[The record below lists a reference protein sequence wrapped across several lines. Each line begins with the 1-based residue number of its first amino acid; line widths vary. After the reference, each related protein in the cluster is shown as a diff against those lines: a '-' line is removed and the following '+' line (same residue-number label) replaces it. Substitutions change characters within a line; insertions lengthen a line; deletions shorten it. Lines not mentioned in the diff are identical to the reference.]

1 MPAFQETHYGDWA
14 GDIPAAITKCNQAI
28 FDLGGED
35 ENNAEQEALI
45 APALAMRAFYHFIF
59 MDTFGATPKLD
70 HLIGDSEAIDR
81 SPRSEITKIYRK
93 RPASCFGFRRFK
105 KKMLMLPLMASQPN
119 GWLRLSLPN
128 SI

>member
-1 MPAFQETHYGDWA
+1 MQKQILFAFCRGEEIKDTIYLQKEKPVPLIFRDRSDDISGKELFFHFHDAHVDWA

-59 MDTFGATPKLD
+59 MAV
-70 HLIGDSEAIDR
+70 
-81 SPRSEITKIYRK
+81 
-93 RPASCFGFRRFK
+93 RF
-105 KKMLMLPLMASQPN
+105 A
-119 GWLRLSLPN
+119 GWLRRNML
-128 SI
+128 IFW